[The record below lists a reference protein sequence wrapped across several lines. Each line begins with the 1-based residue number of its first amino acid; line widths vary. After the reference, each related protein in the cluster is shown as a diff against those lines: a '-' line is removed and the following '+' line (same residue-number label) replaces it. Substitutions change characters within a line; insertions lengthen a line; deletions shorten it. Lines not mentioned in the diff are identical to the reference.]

1 VDYQFD
7 DMGNAIGEIHHPAGL
22 VYPAYKT
29 LRAYFKP
36 AISIGQRFAIL
47 PSVGGRIFFDRDYY
61 SDMPY
66 LENIFGGTFD
76 GRYVDHQ
83 FAFIGTPSPM
93 LANNLMAIG
102 RIDLRYRI
110 IKNLYASAIVNVL
123 YTKDMQKSLNP
134 IIAIYPDDP
143 LWEEGVEPET
153 SKWVRGLGVELAY
166 KSILGP
172 IAFDL
177 MWNDVTKRFSGFFSL
192 GYNF

>member
-1 VDYQFD
+1 
-7 DMGNAIGEIHHPAGL
+7 
-22 VYPAYKT
+22 
-29 LRAYFKP
+29 
-36 AISIGQRFAIL
+36 
-47 PSVGGRIFFDRDYY
+47 
-61 SDMPY
+61 
-66 LENIFGGTFD
+66 
-76 GRYVDHQ
+76 
-83 FAFIGTPSPM
+83 
-93 LANNLMAIG
+93 
-102 RIDLRYRI
+102 
-110 IKNLYASAIVNVL
+110 
-123 YTKDMQKSLNP
+123 MQKSLNP